1 MSLPTRVALFGK
13 PPVPGLVKTRLGASL
28 RDAVAAS
35 LYRAFLLD
43 AVAHARCL
51 RGPITLFVD
60 GDPTHPTLEVV
71 ELPTCAQEG
80 ADLGERMARCF
91 ERELAFRVPVLLA
104 GTDVPT
110 LPERVWHA
118 ARAALETHAQVYVP
132 SVDGGYVLVGAREV
146 PRFDGVR
153 WSTRHALADTL
164 AQNPGAAVIEPW
176 YDVDDAEDLRLLRL
190 ELTLRPSAAPTTA
203 AYLAR
208 LAAR

>member
-1 MSLPTRVALFGK
+1 MIGSRPTRVALFGK

-28 RDAVAAS
+28 GDAVAAS

-43 AVAHARCL
+43 AVTHARCL
-51 RGPITLFVD
+51 RGPVTLFVD
-60 GDPTHPTLEVV
+60 GDPAHPALEVV
-71 ELPTCAQEG
+71 ELPTCVQEG

-91 ERELAFRVPVLLA
+91 ERELAFGVPVLLA

-118 ARAALETHAQVYVP
+118 AREALETHAQVYVP

-164 AQNPGAAVIEPW
+164 AQNPEAAVIEPW
-176 YDVDDAEDLRLLRL
+176 YDVDDADDLRLLRL
-190 ELTLRPSAAPTTA
+190 ELALRPSAAPTTA

-208 LAAR
+208 LG

>member
-1 MSLPTRVALFGK
+1 MSISRPTRVALFGK

-28 RDAVAAS
+28 GDAVAAS

-60 GDPTHPTLEVV
+60 GDPAHPALEVV
-71 ELPTCAQEG
+71 ELPTWAQEG
-80 ADLGERMARCF
+80 ADLGERMAQCF
-91 ERELAFRVPVLLA
+91 ARELAFGVPVLLA

-118 ARAALETHAQVYVP
+118 AREALETHPQVYVP

-164 AQNPGAAVIEPW
+164 AQNPDAAVIEPW

-190 ELTLRPSAAPTTA
+190 ELALRPSAAPTTA

-208 LAAR
+208 LG